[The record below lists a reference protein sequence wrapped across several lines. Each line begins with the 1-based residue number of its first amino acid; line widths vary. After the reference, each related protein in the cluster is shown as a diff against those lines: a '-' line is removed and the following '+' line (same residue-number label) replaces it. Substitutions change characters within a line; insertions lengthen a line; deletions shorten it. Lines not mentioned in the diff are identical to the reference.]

1 MAEITAR
8 SIVTVI
14 TDDGRTLAWDNTKT
28 GSAPDHSVLL
38 PCAIQALVTL
48 QAEDAADHIE
58 ENV

>member
-8 SIVTVI
+8 SIVTVL
-14 TDDGRTLAWDNTKT
+14 TDDGRTLTWDNTKT
-28 GSAPDHSVLL
+28 GTSPDHGVLL